1 MAARESRGQI
11 VMSPQVAS
19 FISRNKNRIDF
30 SLVPV
35 AIILIEFSVFITQL
49 SSNSV
54 ISLEKLVLLRFI
66 HTIAMLLISSL
77 VARLYKFFK
86 KPVVSYQALAIT
98 GVLVLIA
105 GDIIHEYFASAL
117 GIELISVY
125 RRLGI
130 IFIQGSLWFPA
141 IMIVLGYRQEIVE
154 KLQEYGQR
162 LIVQTRAQ
170 RRTSNEFRALR
181 QNIEDRIREELK
193 IICNSL
199 KEKIVQV
206 EHSSGTLAE
215 RNKEMRSILSGE
227 DLRQFSRV
235 LESFESKVVNRL
247 SDSINVK
254 SINLLAKQF
263 QVLYS
268 SVIAKA
274 PLGVLVYTSV
284 LVALAT
290 PAFVYFHSFPEL
302 LFSVSIMS
310 IMAFTVAQ
318 LITKIQKSHFPQAR
332 IVSSVL
338 TFLVGFLP
346 LAADLSWQAIDPSPK
361 NQVPLIITAIAL
373 PVTFFLSIEFSQVLR
388 PKALSLI
395 QNDQLKT
402 SRALQEQVTKT
413 VTDEFSQNL
422 SHRWAVFIHGK
433 ILTRFAAT
441 SLKLEADAKSNS
453 PEKFD
458 ATVQN
463 LKSLL
468 SAPDAEFYGTS
479 RDLESEVYSRLK
491 PWYGLL
497 EISIFIEP
505 KLKTLKT
512 SRVRDLGEILEE
524 MISNSI
530 RHGKAKRI
538 DVKLMSSG
546 SNDVEITAV
555 DDSITAPPEK
565 TLLLG
570 LGTRIFN
577 LASDGRWSITRVDSS
592 TEFKLIMEI

>member
-1 MAARESRGQI
+1 
-11 VMSPQVAS
+11 MSPQIAS
-19 FISRNKNRIDF
+19 YISSNKNRIDF

-77 VARLYKFFK
+77 VARLYKFFN
-86 KPVVSYQALAIT
+86 KPVVSYQTLAIT

-105 GDIIHEYFASAL
+105 GDITHEYFASAL

-125 RRLGI
+125 RRIGI
-130 IFIQGSLWFPA
+130 ILIQGSLWFPA

-154 KLQEYGQR
+154 KLREYGQR

-181 QNIEDRIREELK
+181 QNIQDRIREELK
-193 IICNSL
+193 VICNSL

-206 EHSSGTLAE
+206 EYSTGTLAE

-235 LESFESKVVNRL
+235 LESFESQEVKRL

-274 PLGVLVYTSV
+274 PLSVSVYTSV

-302 LFSVSIMS
+302 LFSVSIMW

-318 LITKIQKSHFPQAR
+318 LITKIQKSHFPQSR

-338 TFLVGFLP
+338 IFLAGFLP

-458 ATVQN
+458 ETIQN

-577 LASDGRWSITRVDSS
+577 LASDGRWSITRVDSA
-592 TEFKLIMEI
+592 TEFKLVMEI